1 MRYFLDKII
10 PDNIDEEVGYFLLLC
25 CITPPIYFVWGIFDE
40 RMFMVFALGTISTAT
55 LLMFTCTIKDVIK
68 NDDLNNEDWIF
79 LIFAFLMSVVL
90 IVLFT
95 IEFVLK

>member
-1 MRYFLDKII
+1 MREFLDKII

-25 CITPPIYFVWGIFDE
+25 CITFPIYFVWGIFDE
-40 RMFMVFALGTISTAT
+40 RMFMVFILGTISTGT
-55 LLMFTCTIKDVIK
+55 LLMFTLYIKDAIK
-68 NDDLNNEDWIF
+68 NDGLDNEDWIF